1 VKLNIVPARTGLT
14 WVKLGVMT
22 FLRQPLALTG
32 LFFMYMAAVLVILQ
46 VPVLG
51 MVLAAMI
58 VPAATLG
65 LMAATAEASTGRF
78 PMPTVLLSAFR
89 AGRQRGRAMLVLG
102 AIYTVGSLVATLLGS
117 LLAGGGGASAGGD
130 ASGQTVDLRAVAV
143 LVLHLPLVLL
153 FWHAPA
159 LVHWHGV
166 PPVKSLFFSAV
177 ACLRNI
183 GALLVYGFAWVLLFL
198 LAGFA
203 VSAAG
208 MLMGGLGVARSIM
221 MPTVLVLVAMF
232 STSLYFT
239 FRDSFQAEEPQELPD
254 VIL

>member
-14 WVKLGVMT
+14 WVKLGAVT

-32 LFFMYMAAVLVILQ
+32 LFFMYMAAVLVISQ
-46 VPVLG
+46 VPLLG
-51 MVLAAMI
+51 IVLAAMI

-65 LMAATAEASTGRF
+65 LMAATAEASSGRF

-102 AIYTVGSLVATLLGS
+102 ALYTAGSLIATLLGS
-117 LLAGGGGASAGGD
+117 LMTGGSAPGGGDSPAQGID
-130 ASGQTVDLRAVAV
+130 ARTITVL
-143 LVLHLPLVLL
+143 LLHLPLVLL

-177 ACLRNI
+177 ACLKNI
-183 GALLVYGFAWVLLFL
+183 RALMVYSFAWLVVFL
-198 LAGFA
+198 LAGF
-203 VSAAG
+203 VISTVG
-208 MLMGGLGVARSIM
+208 MMMGGLAVARSIM

-239 FRDSFQAEEPQELPD
+239 FRDSFHADEPKDLPD
-254 VIL
+254 AVL

>member
-1 VKLNIVPARTGLT
+1 
-14 WVKLGVMT
+14 VKLGAVT

-32 LFFMYMAAVLVILQ
+32 LFFMYMAAVLVISQ

-51 MVLAAMI
+51 IVLAAMI

-65 LMAATAEASTGRF
+65 LMAATAEASSGRF

-89 AGRQRGRAMLVLG
+89 VGRQRGRAMLVLG
-102 AIYTVGSLVATLLGS
+102 ALYTAGSLVATVLGS
-117 LLAGGGGASAGGD
+117 LVGGSGASGGD
-130 ASGQTVDLRAVAV
+130 STGQSVDPRTVAV
-143 LVLHLPLVLL
+143 LVLHLPLVVL

-177 ACLRNI
+177 ACLRNAR
-183 GALLVYGFAWVLLFL
+183 ALLVYGFAWVVVFL
-198 LAGFA
+198 VAGFA
-203 VSAAG
+203 ISAIG
-208 MLMGGLGVARSIM
+208 MMVGGLAVARSIM

-239 FRDSFQAEEPQELPD
+239 FRDSFRADEPQELPD
-254 VIL
+254 APL